1 MLKSNCKVIGM
12 KFVSVLIVM
21 LSLCVSAAKGQSSNC
36 GINTG
41 ESTRVFKVGEELKIV
56 VSYNWFFVW
65 TDVVDVWLKTT
76 REVKNGKDAIR
87 VSGFG
92 KSRSFY
98 DWFYQV
104 RDIYETWLDPATL
117 RPLFFNRDINEDGYL
132 LKNFYTYNWDKNQ
145 IVARIQKKKDPAY
158 FDTISVSP
166 CASDAISLIYNIR
179 NIDFSRL
186 SPGQSVPVQIVFDSK
201 AHDISIKYDKKE
213 TIKVKGV
220 GEFRCIKLSAKMVK
234 SRAFTGKENMFIWLT
249 DDQNR
254 LPIYMESPIKVGTIK
269 ARITEMSN
277 LKYPLT
283 SKISK

>member
-1 MLKSNCKVIGM
+1 M
-12 KFVSVLIVM
+12 KRIFSILFAIF
-21 LSLCVSAAKGQSSNC
+21 SLGIAVGYGQVNSC
-36 GINTG
+36 GINTN
-41 ESTRVFKVGEELKIV
+41 EASRVFKVGEELKIV

-65 TDVVDVWLKTT
+65 TDVVDVDLKLS
-76 REVKNGKDAIR
+76 REVKNGKDALR

-117 RPLFFNRDINEDGYL
+117 RPLYFNRDINEDGYL
-132 LKNFYTYNWDKNQ
+132 LKNFYTYDFPNNR
-145 IVARIQKKKDPAY
+145 IVSRVQKKKDPAY
-158 FDTISVSP
+158 LDTIAITP
-166 CASDAISLIYNIR
+166 CANDAISLIYNLR
-179 NIDFSRL
+179 NIDFNRL
-186 SPGQSVPVQIVFDSK
+186 SPGQSIPVQLVFDSK
-201 AHDISIKYDKKE
+201 SHNILIKFEKRE
-213 TIKVKGV
+213 TIKVKGM
-220 GEFRCIKLSAKMVK
+220 GSYKCIKLSAKMVK

-283 SKISK
+283 SKVSEK

>member
-1 MLKSNCKVIGM
+1 MLNMICKVNKM
-12 KFVSVLIVM
+12 RSVFVLFAFLLIY
-21 LSLCVSAAKGQSSNC
+21 SNAALGQSSNC
-36 GINTG
+36 GISSG
-41 ESTRVFKVGEELKIV
+41 ESSRVFKVGEELKIV

-76 REVKNGKDAIR
+76 KEVKNGKEAIR

-104 RDIYETWLDPATL
+104 RDIYETWLDPVTL

-132 LKNFYTYNWDKNQ
+132 LKNFYTYNWDNNQ
-145 IVARIQKKKDPAY
+145 IVIRVQKKKDPAY
-158 FDTISVSP
+158 YDTISVSP

-179 NIDFSRL
+179 NIDFNKL
-186 SPGQSVPVQIVFDSK
+186 SPGQSIPVQIVFDSK
-201 AHDISIKYDKKE
+201 AHDISIRYDKKE
-213 TIKVKGV
+213 TIKVKGM

-283 SKISK
+283 SKINK